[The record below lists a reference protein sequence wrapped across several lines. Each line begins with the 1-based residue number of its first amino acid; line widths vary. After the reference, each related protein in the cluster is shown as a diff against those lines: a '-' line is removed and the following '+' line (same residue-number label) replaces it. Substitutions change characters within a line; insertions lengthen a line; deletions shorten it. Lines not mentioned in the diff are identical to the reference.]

1 MTLDESERD
10 QLKKRFN
17 GAMVGIYE
25 RAKAQTGY
33 NARFFID
40 MVEERGGYGTATYL
54 LNKQE
59 QSSGFTELYLRKR
72 LDLTVEHLVLQL
84 EWRQLFTMEE
94 LAIAQQRLDELHFP
108 LAAEL
113 RVEIPKGRRARR
125 SRDVIS

>member
-1 MTLDESERD
+1 
-10 QLKKRFN
+10 
-17 GAMVGIYE
+17 MVGIYE
-25 RAKAQTGY
+25 RAKAETGY

-40 MVEERGGYGTATYL
+40 MVEERGGYGTAAYL
-54 LNKQE
+54 LNKQD

-94 LAIAQQRLDELHFP
+94 LAIAQRRLDELHFP

-113 RVEIPKGRRARR
+113 RVE
-125 SRDVIS
+125 V